1 MLRHCKFICIVPL
14 HYWPQESKPGKV
26 PSTVPVQCSAMAV
39 GGGYGAREES
49 QAPFDTTAFQK
60 CNTGVSGSCS
70 CPSIFKLMQL
80 NQYKFLHACLLC
92 PDLFQSN
99 QKKMRVYSYIFFF
112 PGDYTYP
119 LQSLAQSLWLGSQ
132 SYVSTSKHL
141 SAGGKEESPAAL
153 RIGVCLH
160 RLGPCVLNGRAF
172 SPGAEKGW
180 AKQHSSLASTFS
192 SEKVRLGACQNP
204 HK

>member
-112 PGDYTYP
+112 LEIIHIHFRVWPSLSGLAPRAMFP
-119 LQSLAQSLWLGSQ
+119 L
-132 SYVSTSKHL
+132 VSIWVQ
-141 SAGGKEESPAAL
+141 EEKRRVQL
-153 RIGVCLH
+153 L
-160 RLGPCVLNGRAF
+160 
-172 SPGAEKGW
+172 
-180 AKQHSSLASTFS
+180 
-192 SEKVRLGACQNP
+192 
-204 HK
+204 